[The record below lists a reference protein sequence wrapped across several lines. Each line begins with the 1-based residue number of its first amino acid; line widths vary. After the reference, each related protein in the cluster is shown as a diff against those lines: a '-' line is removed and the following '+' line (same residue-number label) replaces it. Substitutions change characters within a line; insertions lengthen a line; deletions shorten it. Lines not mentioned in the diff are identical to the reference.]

1 MSTASQTPPRSQLRM
16 LIVDDDAEQR
26 MLVGRLLADH
36 GITLVVH
43 AADGSEAIDLAAL
56 HQPHVILL
64 DLAMPGRSGFDVLP
78 DIQQASPD
86 AAIVILSNLPQRRL
100 AHKLRQRGAVGY
112 IDKRAAPDQLIT
124 EILVAAAITEL
135 ARDGLSIE
143 LPDHA
148 SAPRIGRRLIRNLL
162 IHRDRALVADV
173 ELLVSELI
181 TNAIV
186 HASSAPQLE
195 VRLSRQSIRVAVH
208 DAEPSLPE
216 FRVPD
221 AGRPGGR
228 GMQLLSTLASR
239 WGADHSDT
247 GKVVWFEIDRHED
260 EQPRELFSV
269 PVDR

>member
-1 MSTASQTPPRSQLRM
+1 MSATSQTPPISQLRM

-26 MLVGRLLADH
+26 FLVGRLLADH
-36 GITLVVH
+36 GITSVVQ

-86 AAIVILSNLPQRRL
+86 AAIVILSNRPQRRL
-100 AHKLRQRGAVGY
+100 GHKLRQRGAVGY
-112 IDKRAAPDQLIT
+112 IDKRAAPDHLIA
-124 EILVAAAITEL
+124 EILVAGAITEL
-135 ARDGLSIE
+135 ARDGLSID
-143 LPDHA
+143 LPDRA

-162 IHRDRALVADV
+162 MNSDQTLVADV

-186 HASSAPQLE
+186 HASSAPELE
-195 VRLSRQSIRVAVH
+195 VRLSTQSVHVAVH

-216 FRVPD
+216 LRVP
-221 AGRPGGR
+221 ASGQPGGR
-228 GMQLLSTLASR
+228 GLHLLNTLASR
-239 WGADHSDT
+239 WGADPSDI
-247 GKVVWFEIDRHED
+247 GKVVWFEIDRHQD
-260 EQPRELFSV
+260 EQPRGGVSD
-269 PVDR
+269 PH